1 MLNSVILDKSQE
13 YHVRRIVKAISN
25 AVGAL
30 EDQGLGC
37 WLNIEW
43 TAPRTARVRCK
54 VSSCGVGLL
63 DADSCDMDGLEEIL
77 SGLYRLDWSGDVAIA
92 YQ

>member
-1 MLNSVILDKSQE
+1 MRRL
-13 YHVRRIVKAISN
+13 VRAISN

-63 DADSCDMDGLEEIL
+63 DADSCDTDGLEDIL
-77 SGLYRLDWSGDVAIA
+77 IGLCRLGWCGDVGIA
-92 YQ
+92 YK

>member
-1 MLNSVILDKSQE
+1 MR
-13 YHVRRIVKAISN
+13 HIVKAISN

-30 EDQGLGC
+30 EDQGLVC

-43 TAPRTARVRCK
+43 TAPGAARVRCK

-63 DADSCDMDGLEEIL
+63 DSDSCDTDGLDAIL

-92 YQ
+92 H

>member
-1 MLNSVILDKSQE
+1 M
-13 YHVRRIVKAISN
+13 RRIVRAISN

-54 VSSCGVGLL
+54 VSSCGTVLL
-63 DADSCDMDGLEEIL
+63 DADSCDTDGLEAIL

-92 YQ
+92 HK